1 MKKSFNLFPLLLC
14 LFYSTTE
21 ASPPSKNDFDFL
33 EPLNDTTL
41 VANGLELAGS
51 VAGLSLSTLLNLG
64 IWWGVCETAGIVS
77 GLSNT
82 YDLAAS
88 DTKEL
93 EELKTDFCLQLAPV
107 ITTAEVALAG
117 HVSSWPLEQHW
128 WKLLYFAGAGMDI
141 YASMTKTRRHIPV
154 GVLTY
159 LASEALLRT
168 VVSAISVQILRHMRF
183 VRDITTKRYVAGE
196 YAILSSINGVMVGAV
211 TYEALIHKG
220 FRPARASLAAVVSAA
235 IVGVLSGIGS
245 ELIADVEEQTKAGVG
260 AGVGIGVGAGALAGI
275 LAGATAGSVSGA
287 GFGTGIGAGAGPGI
301 LSGILAGVV
310 SGSVVGAGVVAAVGV
325 GLGGVTGAL
334 TVAEIGPRVGSGV
347 GSEAGF
353 GAGLGAFVVALSGA
367 LAGAGVGIGNGIGNG
382 IVDGFGITLGVG
394 STAAALFGVGTL
406 LMLASSKTTSDN
418 VCTITGITLAPALT
432 FAVINSLS
440 NYAVYGYP
448 LEQSLSETIWTQ
460 WKKFNAPLDYLST
473 LFK

>member
-1 MKKSFNLFPLLLC
+1 MKKTFNLFPLLLC

-21 ASPPSKNDFDFL
+21 ASPPSQKDFDFIK
-33 EPLNDTTL
+33 PFNDTTL

-51 VAGLSLSTLLNLG
+51 IAGLSLSTLLNLG
-64 IWWGVCETAGIVS
+64 IWWGVCKTAGIVT
-77 GLSNT
+77 GLSDT

-141 YASMTKTRRHIPV
+141 YTSMTETRKHIPV

-168 VVSAISVQILRHMRF
+168 GASATSVSMLRNTRL
-183 VRDITTKRYVAGE
+183 VRVTTKRYVAGE
-196 YAILSSINGVMVGAV
+196 YALLSVINGVMAGAV

-220 FRPARASLAAVVSAA
+220 FRPERASLAAVVSAA
-235 IVGVLSGIGS
+235 IVGALSGIGS
-245 ELIADVEEQTKAGVG
+245 ELIADVDEQTKAGVG
-260 AGVGIGVGAGALAGI
+260 FGVGIGAGAGALAGA
-275 LAGATAGSVSGA
+275 LTGAAAGFVSGA
-287 GFGTGIGAGAGPGI
+287 GIGAGIGAGCGAGT
-301 LSGILAGVV
+301 LAGILAGVA

-334 TVAEIGPRVGSGV
+334 VGAEIGSGVGSGV
-347 GSEAGF
+347 GSGAGF
-353 GAGLGAFVVALSGA
+353 GAALGSLFGILSGA
-367 LAGAGVGIGNGIGNG
+367 LAGAGVGIGARLGDGVGDDIGIT
-382 IVDGFGITLGVG
+382 VGFGFTAITLVGVG
-394 STAAALFGVGTL
+394 IL
-406 LMLASSKTTSDN
+406 LMSVASSKATSDDPCIKAG
-418 VCTITGITLAPALT
+418 VTLVPALT

-448 LEQSLSETIWTQ
+448 LEQSLSETVWTQ
-460 WKKFNAPLDYLST
+460 WKKFNAPLDYLSI